1 MLLSLHIYDIPTNK
15 KFLWY
20 DYFLVQAPIRSVMY
34 TQPNPLTTT
43 GDHQCH
49 CLVHPGSREVP
60 TILPPKGSGQS
71 KGLGSPKDLA
81 VQRIQPC
88 PPLQPRELEPDRFH
102 DGHLEGWA
110 SVRQLRSHSSGHC
123 GDPCGGLRQFH
134 HSQMQASSR
143 PNRKLA
149 AKSLLASHV
158 PMFLPFVIQLCVY
171 SWCIPLA
178 FNKSNMASHVEHV
191 ASSLAKA
198 FWPPMCLPWFFLNH
212 QCHILPNLWLLY
224 RRKHIWP
231 SMFPA
236 SLSIAMWHSMKLLYL
251 PIAWPIYIAY
261 AFPWW

>member
-1 MLLSLHIYDIPTNK
+1 MASHVTIQLKPIWLPLPCTLQKALWPPIPWYIKSHTWHHMNVKTTIYVIFHLCLISLCFNYFGLWTPNVIIIAYYIPTNK
-15 KFLWY
+15 KCLWY

-123 GDPCGGLRQFH
+123 GDPCEGLAPDRLVDQEIVSPFPDA
-134 HSQMQASSR
+134 SIQQAKQKACCQK
-143 PNRKLA
+143 PFGFPCA
-149 AKSLLASHV
+149 HV
-158 PMFLPFVIQLCVY
+158 FAIRDPAVCLQLVCT
-171 SWCIPLA
+171 SC
-178 FNKSNMASHVEHV
+178 F
-191 ASSLAKA
+191 
-198 FWPPMCLPWFFLNH
+198 
-212 QCHILPNLWLLY
+212 
-224 RRKHIWP
+224 
-231 SMFPA
+231 
-236 SLSIAMWHSMKLLYL
+236 
-251 PIAWPIYIAY
+251 
-261 AFPWW
+261 